1 MLFYTALF
9 NAMQSCLVRLWT
21 VHRVDKAWIKTED
34 IDLGHYVAI
43 RKEFDR
49 LESKLNREK
58 SSTAGSTNNNSNAT
72 TTGTGESSTWELFR
86 EALSDLSFRI
96 RHPHYSRR
104 KEQLLVPIRFHE
116 LRAHFIDSNN
126 LPPKFKV
133 SHYLKRSLTSVL
145 LDFVHISSGAWILLM
160 ATANFLYFISGM
172 IMNALKEAVLVEE
185 FLLGIFFALMIFFVV
200 FAFVL
205 YFKMKSIFSKILY
218 MKLTDINDTEEEEHT
233 KTWRGF
239 TVLNS
244 RNSSNNKSKSVDQV
258 KLFWW
263 NNPHLIIEATQ
274 YMQFG
279 YALGLA
285 MVFTYYKDF
294 LENWNVVNPN
304 ILLLG
309 LVVSYI
315 IFLFLMSVI
324 IPWYTLCTSMGQ
336 LVNKQRLHETLA
348 KLKLSEEIR
357 NKESL
362 EEERKAEEELARR
375 KREIKAKIEAKN
387 AEAATKSANSSSN
400 VSRFAKSLP
409 ISMQGSHDSLDV
421 TKSPR
426 MSIFRNSKVDS
437 RPIDSLVQSEGG
449 KGRWLKHSRKKSLS
463 DGVQFMMP
471 NIVSSVHGDSGSTSP
486 TSANSRLSAAAAE
499 QLGAVDEAQD
509 VADESQNNPSA
520 PTKRRNRKSISD
532 SVALMR
538 AMNQPSGS
546 FEHGTESQSQQQSKP
561 VPLSNEV
568 SMDKSKPRSNS
579 LEEPPNV
586 KSASNFNDFKS
597 FISMAPAET
606 ASNPSD
612 SSWGQHDTKIHPEKS
627 LGKENGSTMLSTKV
641 ASSGSLTRL
650 CEESELSPQRL
661 SKNLDHFD
669 VKQGER
675 PRRRSVQG
683 KPDKIQRRHR
693 RKKSHSEGVALM
705 RSSYLPKDL
714 MHSSDNT
721 NMPST
726 KTDSS
731 CSLTRLCE
739 LSQISTQVSWKTV
752 FRGLLQLYF
761 LALI

>member
-9 NAMQSCLVRLWT
+9 NAIQSCLVRLWT

-43 RKEFDR
+43 RREFDR

-58 SSTAGSTNNNSNAT
+58 SSTAGSTNNNSNTT

-218 MKLTDINDTEEEEHT
+218 MKLTDINDTEEEEHR

-239 TVLNS
+239 TVLNNS

-309 LVVSYI
+309 LVISYI

-362 EEERKAEEELARR
+362 EEERKAEDELARR

-387 AEAATKSANSSSN
+387 AEAASRATNISSN

-409 ISMQGSHDSLDV
+409 ISTLQTSHDSLDV

-426 MSIFRNSKVDS
+426 MSIFRNS
-437 RPIDSLVQSEGG
+437 RGTPIDSLVQSEGG

-471 NIVSSVHGDSGSTSP
+471 NIVSSIHGDSGSTSP
-486 TSANSRLSAAAAE
+486 TSAISRLSAAAAE

-509 VADESQNNPSA
+509 AADESHNNPSA
-520 PTKRRNRKSISD
+520 QTRRQNRKSISD

-538 AMNQPSGS
+538 AMNQSSDS
-546 FEHGTESQSQQQSKP
+546 FELGNKSQLQQHSKP

-568 SMDKSKPRSNS
+568 VSVDKPKPRSNS

-586 KSASNFNDFKS
+586 KSASKLNDVSS
-597 FISMAPAET
+597 FLSMAPVET

-612 SSWGQHDTKIHPEKS
+612 SSWGQHDTKIHPEKLS
-627 LGKENGSTMLSTKV
+627 FRKENGSTMPSTKV
-641 ASSGSLTRL
+641 ASSGSLTGL

-661 SKNLDHFD
+661 SKNLDQFD
-669 VKQGER
+669 VQQEEK

-683 KPDKIQRRHR
+683 KPDKMQRRHR
-693 RKKSHSEGVALM
+693 RKKSHSEGVAFM

-714 MHSSDNT
+714 MQSSGNT

-752 FRGLLQLYF
+752 FYSILL
-761 LALI
+761 